1 MIIKR
6 RDDSTLSATVE
17 DADDL
22 LALRRVV
29 RRGDTVTGT
38 TTRVIKRDRDYARP
52 DRGERVK
59 LTLSITAEKISLDGT
74 LERLRIGG
82 VVSESSSEDAVSH
95 GAHHSMNVSIS
106 DTISITKRGRSGGD
120 VGGKAGT
127 GRDKSGWSRTDLR
140 ILKGDTKSGGRTKFI
155 LVAVDTGDCA
165 VAVLNGTHLELS
177 PNMYSGMGGKRY
189 KTSRDMGDFFD
200 RIVSHIASVSA
211 NDAGGRGGTVI
222 LFGPGNTKRKL
233 ANHMSAKKARNGGG
247 VSSIKV
253 VDGIDSGG
261 QDGIHIF
268 SKSDAM
274 REAMA
279 GSKLA
284 RVSEILDH
292 VMEMAH
298 RKIPRYAM
306 GYEETYE
313 AARAGA
319 IDSMIFSDG
328 ALQQYGSEQE
338 VIDLLNMAEDSGA
351 EVYGVDSSTDIG
363 LRTSAMGGMVAL
375 LRYALR

>member
-1 MIIKR
+1 MIIRR
-6 RDDSTLSATVE
+6 RDDRTLSATAE

-29 RRGDTVTGT
+29 RRGDTITGA
-38 TTRVIKRDRDYARP
+38 TTRVIKRDRDYSRP

-106 DTISITKRGRSGGD
+106 DTISIAKRAGG
-120 VGGKAGT
+120 G
-127 GRDKSGWSRTDLR
+127 GWSRTDLR
-140 ILKGDTKSGGRTKFI
+140 ILRGDARPGGRTKFI

-165 VAVLNGTHLELS
+165 VAVLSGTHLELS

-200 RIVSHIASVSA
+200 RIVSHIGSVSA
-211 NDAGGRGGTVI
+211 NGAGGRGRAVI

-233 ANHMSAKKARNGGG
+233 ANHMSAKRPRSGG

-261 QDGIHIF
+261 QDGIHTF
-268 SKSDAM
+268 SKSEAM

-298 RKIPRYAM
+298 RKIPKYAM

-328 ALQQYGSEQE
+328 ALRQYGSEQE
-338 VIDLLNMAEDSGA
+338 VVDLLNMAEDSGA

-363 LRTSAMGGMVAL
+363 LRASAMGGMVAL
-375 LRYALR
+375 LRYAVR